1 MQTVV
6 YLEGE
11 QFINDD
17 IERSIPVFMIKLM
30 LHEKFGSP
38 IFRQRLFYYPEHPLY
53 DDGLPLCEDE
63 HFNQDFPRLE
73 LVLTFGGFSTWAHF
87 YVILPPDQHEN
98 RMILKMISCKFASI
112 RSEMFKSSY
121 SCRCQTNNR
130 LLHML

>member
-1 MQTVV
+1 MQIVV

-11 QFINDD
+11 QFTNDD
-17 IERSIPVFMIKLM
+17 IEGSITVFMMKLM
-30 LHEKFGSP
+30 LHEKFGLP

-98 RMILKMISCKFASI
+98 RMILKMISCKFAPI

-121 SCRCQTNNR
+121 SCRCQTSNR